1 MSDHWKSLADRLGAP
16 SFEPS
21 VRRSKELPSQPVA
34 PPTAPSSPPSVD
46 DTKESREEPQRRA
59 IKQQVTDSSQSAVV
73 RAAISSQSVPEQVD
87 QAPATAG
94 EPAKKKK
101 RSNWERVANLFG
113 LGPEPE
119 PEPEPQVQPA
129 EVLEPLRPPRE
140 SRQTRAASP
149 QTDASSLEKKTRHPQ
164 RESRSSAA
172 ASDDLGLFDAAANRD
187 DTNPVLAEMFGSPPS
202 NFTDAWEKPSR
213 MVDDIGWDEPANDPW
228 SVPDDDRDLVL
239 ETTSEIADDDQDD
252 SDASDS
258 EESPRRRSRRRRRRG
273 KRVDGPAARSEDR
286 SDSGTDMQDA
296 SHASND
302 EGDGPGDDV
311 SSDDVFSGD
320 LSSGE
325 MPERRSSRRSRFRR
339 TERSGPSHA
348 EPRRSDRMEAEP
360 RSIEEDEPELADE
373 GAAPSGDFDSD
384 SSGSASTGRRRR
396 RRRSRGSGR
405 SDRLESQDQLP
416 EDREGSEAVDELEE
430 LDLEDSPGEGR
441 EGNRSNRNIPTW
453 EETLSVLVT
462 ANIENHRRNESRGSR
477 GGGRPRGRR

>member
-21 VRRSKELPSQPVA
+21 VRRTKELPSQPVA
-34 PPTAPSSPPSVD
+34 PPTAPSGPPSVD
-46 DTKESREEPQRRA
+46 DTKGSLEEPQRRA
-59 IKQQVTDSSQSAVV
+59 NRQQVTDSSQSAVE
-73 RAAISSQSVPEQVD
+73 RAAISPQSLPEPVD
-87 QAPATAG
+87 QAPAIAD

-129 EVLEPLRPPRE
+129 EVLEPVRQPTE
-140 SRQTRAASP
+140 SRQARAASP
-149 QTDASSLEKKTRHPQ
+149 QKDASSLEKKTRHPQ

-187 DTNPVLAEMFGSPPS
+187 DTNPVLAEMFGAPPS

-258 EESPRRRSRRRRRRG
+258 EQSPRRRSRRRRRRG

-286 SDSGTDMQDA
+286 SDIGAEMQGA

-302 EGDGPGDDV
+302 EGGDLSDDV
-311 SSDDVFSGD
+311 SSDDVTSD
-320 LSSGE
+320 DVSSGE

-348 EPRRSDRMEAEP
+348 QPRSSEGMEVEP

-373 GAAPSGDFDSD
+373 RVAPSGDFDAD

-416 EDREGSEAVDELEE
+416 VDREGSEAVDDLEE

-441 EGNRSNRNIPTW
+441 EGNRSSRNIPTW